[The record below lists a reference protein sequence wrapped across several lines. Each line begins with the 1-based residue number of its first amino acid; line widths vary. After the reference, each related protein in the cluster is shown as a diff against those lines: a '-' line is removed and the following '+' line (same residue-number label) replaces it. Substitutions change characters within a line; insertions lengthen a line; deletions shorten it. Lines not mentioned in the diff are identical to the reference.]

1 MTNEAKNWSG
11 FEASSIGNHVILQYQ
26 LFIIMLG
33 GLVMNGK
40 LSGRGPIFDGPQNYA
55 TAGYIYNI
63 G

>member
-1 MTNEAKNWSG
+1 M
-11 FEASSIGNHVILQYQ
+11 ILQYQ